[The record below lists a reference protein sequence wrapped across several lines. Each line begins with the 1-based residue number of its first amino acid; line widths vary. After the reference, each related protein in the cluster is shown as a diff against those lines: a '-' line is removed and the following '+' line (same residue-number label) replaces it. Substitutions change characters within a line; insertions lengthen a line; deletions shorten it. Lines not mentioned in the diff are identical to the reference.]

1 MAKNMDKTIFTLILV
16 STHLVLQFKL
26 RSLIAFQDA
35 IDDFN
40 QRITHI
46 LNIHKNKLV
55 NNLPWSELSAY
66 IFGLEAQNEWANCKN
81 L

>member
-1 MAKNMDKTIFTLILV
+1 MLLLLSNVPLIYCRLE
-16 STHLVLQFKL
+16 
-26 RSLIAFQDA
+26 A

-46 LNIHKNKLV
+46 LNGHKNALLG
-55 NNLPWSELSAY
+55 NTPWSELSAY
-66 IFGLEAQNEWANCKN
+66 IFGFEAQNEPMIFDQTFYKVRGNAFSGRCST